1 MDQEIQGPDDSFA
14 VLTRTMEDGGFL
26 DAAGAEVRAAIQ
38 KLRKQA
44 ADTNLRKS
52 GTVTIKIK
60 LTHDPKNVL
69 ETEAEIAVKLPKEK
83 RATSVHFTSEDGDI
97 LNRRPERQ
105 LRLDEIPGGK
115 GAANTTE
122 KPAAAK
128 PKAI

>member
-1 MDQEIQGPDDSFA
+1 MSETEFQGPDDSFA

-26 DAAGAEVRAAIQ
+26 DAAGAEIRAAIV

-69 ETEAEIAVKLPKEK
+69 ETEATIETKLPKEK
-83 RATSVHFTSEDGDI
+83 RATSIHFTSEDGDI
-97 LNRRPERQ
+97 LSRRPERQ
-105 LRLDEIPGGK
+105 LSLSEVGK
-115 GAANTTE
+115 TKAAE
-122 KPAAAK
+122 KPAPAQ